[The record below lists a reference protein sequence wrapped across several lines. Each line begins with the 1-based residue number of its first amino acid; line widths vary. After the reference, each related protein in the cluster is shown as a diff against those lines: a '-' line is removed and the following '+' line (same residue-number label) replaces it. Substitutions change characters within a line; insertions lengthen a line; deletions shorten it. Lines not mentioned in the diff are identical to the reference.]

1 MTDRKALIEAIAS
14 ALANARG
21 ARHGMPPV
29 KNVLAMLE
37 SVSGGKLVREVT
49 EDAEAV
55 LSALEAAA
63 AVVVPKEPTETMQE
77 VAEAYRIEDAATGW
91 DATATEVWDDMIN
104 ASPYRKPE

>member
-1 MTDRKALIEAIAS
+1 MTDRKALIEAIAA

-29 KNVLAMLE
+29 KNVLAMLK

-55 LSALEAAA
+55 LSALEAAG
-63 AVVVPKEPTETMQE
+63 AVVVPREPTMFMIEQAET
-77 VAEAYRIEDAATGW
+77 YRIEEAATGW
-91 DATATEVWDDMIN
+91 DAAATDVWGAMIN
-104 ASPYRKPE
+104 ASPYGKPE